1 VPSHPSG
8 PHRRTTVDTERHT
21 VHSADGTRLSVLVAR
36 PPGGPDRV
44 ADAAG
49 LLPPVL
55 AVHGFASSA
64 ERNWLRTGH
73 LAELTRAGR
82 TVIAPDLRGHGLSD
96 RPHGPDAYT
105 LDGMLADLI
114 AAVTGIAGEDAA
126 AVTGTAGEDAAAVT
140 GIAVEDAAAVTG
152 VARVAGVPVVDLLG
166 YSLGARLCW
175 TLAIRKAL
183 PIRRMVLGG
192 FDARPLFQGVGQGRL
207 ESLATAAPGNDL
219 VALRALVGGLSGS
232 GGTLTGRPL
241 PAVPTLIVAGI
252 DDGLATGGRELAD
265 RLPHGAFLAVP
276 GRDHVSTVPASP
288 FRRGVVEFLAG

>member
-1 VPSHPSG
+1 MPSHPSG

-114 AAVTGIAGEDAA
+114 AAVTGIA
-126 AVTGTAGEDAAAVT
+126 
-140 GIAVEDAAAVTG
+140 VEDAAAVTG

-192 FDARPLFQGVGQGRL
+192 FDARPLFQGVEQGRL

-232 GGTLTGRPL
+232 GGTPTGRPL
-241 PAVPTLIVAGI
+241 PAVPTLIVAGT

>member
-114 AAVTGIAGEDAA
+114 AAVTGIA
-126 AVTGTAGEDAAAVT
+126 
-140 GIAVEDAAAVTG
+140 VE
-152 VARVAGVPVVDLLG
+152 AGVPVVDLLG

-192 FDARPLFQGVGQGRL
+192 FDARPLFQGVDQGRL

-232 GGTLTGRPL
+232 GGTPTGRPL
-241 PAVPTLIVAGI
+241 PAVPTLIVAGT